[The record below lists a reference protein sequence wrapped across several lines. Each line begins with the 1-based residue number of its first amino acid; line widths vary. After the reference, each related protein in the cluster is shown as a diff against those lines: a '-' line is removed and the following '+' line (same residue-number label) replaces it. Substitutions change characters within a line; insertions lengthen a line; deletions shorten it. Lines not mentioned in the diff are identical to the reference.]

1 MSFVTLLHGCN
12 NCVFYLCMYM
22 FYMYLYTYLLDAA
35 KMWRDD
41 RNKFAEVAQEHV
53 RLSIEMPEKDY
64 FPIPTA
70 WKAGGIL
77 NIIFTKH
84 HHTTFD
90 TMINTEKNIKVEN
103 LIYDLIYNSIFHYLD
118 I

>member
-1 MSFVTLLHGCN
+1 
-12 NCVFYLCMYM
+12 
-22 FYMYLYTYLLDAA
+22 
-35 KMWRDD
+35 MWRDD

-77 NIIFTKH
+77 NKILQNITI
-84 HHTTFD
+84 TFD
-90 TMINTEKNIKVEN
+90 TIMSTEKNIKLEN
-103 LIYDLIYNSIFHYLD
+103 LIYECIQNSIFHRYRHSVTILQFLYFEMLRETRSLRSNQ
-118 I
+118 IVAWSC